1 MLNTIVLKINPENPE
16 NNILAIASFM
26 LKLGEVI
33 VFPTDTVYG
42 LGANPFNEMSVL
54 KVYEI
59 KGREFNKPLPI
70 LVSNINTAMKLGVF
84 DERALK
90 LARKFWP
97 GSLTIVVRR
106 KMGIASLALGGQDK
120 IALRMPNHKVA
131 LKLAESLGG
140 AIVGTSANVS
150 GLKAAK
156 TANEAKEMLGSR
168 AKLILDAGPSPK
180 KVPSTIVDVTVKPFK
195 IIRLGP
201 VNIEEIEKV
210 IGE

>member
-1 MLNTIVLKINPENPE
+1 MSTIVLRINPEKPE
-16 NNILAIASFM
+16 NNILTIASSM
-26 LKLGEVI
+26 LKFGEVI

-70 LVSNINTAMKLGVF
+70 LVSDVNTALKLGVF

-106 KMGIASLALGGQDK
+106 KIGIASLTLGGQDK
-120 IALRMPNHKVA
+120 IALRMPNHNVA
-131 LKLAESLGG
+131 LKLAKSLGG
-140 AIVGTSANVS
+140 AIVGTSANIS
-150 GLKAAK
+150 GFKAAK
-156 TANEAKEMLGSR
+156 TASEAKKMLENKVR
-168 AKLILDAGPSPK
+168 LILDAGPSSK
-180 KVPSTIVDVTVKPFK
+180 KIPSTIVDVTVKPFK

-201 VNIEEIEKV
+201 VSIEEIEEV

>member
-1 MLNTIVLKINPENPE
+1 LSTIVLRINPEKPE
-16 NNILAIASFM
+16 NNILTIASSM
-26 LKLGEVI
+26 LKFGEVI

-70 LVSNINTAMKLGVF
+70 LVSDVNTALKLGVF

-120 IALRMPNHKVA
+120 IALRMPNHNVA
-131 LKLAESLGG
+131 LKLAKSLGG
-140 AIVGTSANVS
+140 AIVGTSANIS
-150 GLKAAK
+150 GSKAAK
-156 TANEAKEMLGSR
+156 TASEAKKMLENR
-168 AKLILDAGPSPK
+168 VRLILDAGPSPK
-180 KVPSTIVDVTVKPFK
+180 KIPSTIVDVTVKPFK

-201 VNIEEIEKV
+201 VSIEEIEEV

>member
-168 AKLILDAGPSPK
+168 VKLILDAGPSPK

>member
-1 MLNTIVLKINPENPE
+1 LKINPEKPE
-16 NNILAIASFM
+16 NNILEIASFV
-26 LKLGEVI
+26 LKLGGVI

-120 IALRMPNHKVA
+120 IALRIPNHKVA

-140 AIVGTSANVS
+140 AIVGTSANIS

-156 TANEAKEMLGSR
+156 TANEAKEMLGNR
-168 AKLILDAGPSPK
+168 VRLILDAGPSPK
-180 KVPSTIVDVTVKPFK
+180 KVPSTIVDVTVTPFK

-201 VNIEEIEKV
+201 VSIEEIEKV

>member
-1 MLNTIVLKINPENPE
+1 LSTIVLRIDPEKPE
-16 NNILAIASFM
+16 NNILTIASFM
-26 LKLGEVI
+26 LKFGEVI

-54 KVYEI
+54 RVYEI

-70 LVSNINTAMKLGVF
+70 LVPDINTALKLGVF

-106 KMGIASLALGGQDK
+106 KIGIASLTLGGQDK
-120 IALRMPNHKVA
+120 IALRMPNHNVA
-131 LKLAESLGG
+131 LKLAKSLGG
-140 AIVGTSANVS
+140 AIVGTSANIS
-150 GLKAAK
+150 GFKAAK
-156 TANEAKEMLGSR
+156 TASEAKKMLENKVR
-168 AKLILDAGPSPK
+168 LILDAGPSPK
-180 KVPSTIVDVTVKPFK
+180 KIPSTIVDVTVKPFK

-201 VNIEEIEKV
+201 VSIEEIEEV